1 MSSTRNTDLIYTQA
15 IQPNSIERPSKL
27 MGQVPFIERPSKVSK
42 NSGLTSELTF
52 SESFHREGIPLL
64 VSSVLLRKRNL
75 GQVDLVRLKKDP
87 TGWVVE
93 VGEVK
98 SSEMGIFSMERN
110 QKQRIFS
117 TQNFLAMIF
126 GYRTKLI
133 RLMAE

>member
-1 MSSTRNTDLIYTQA
+1 VL
-15 IQPNSIERPSKL
+15 
-27 MGQVPFIERPSKVSK
+27 K
-42 NSGLTSELTF
+42 NSGLKTELRF
-52 SESFHREGIPLL
+52 SESFHSEGIPLL
-64 VSSVLLRKRNL
+64 VSSVLLQKRNL
-75 GQVDLVRLKKDP
+75 GQVDLVRLKKDL
-87 TGWVVE
+87 TGWVIE